1 MKIALYI
8 LATFLETGLGI
19 HIFAQAFP
27 KREYMGKK
35 QIAAE
40 GILISVLIV
49 VSCSFWNFYGLF
61 ENRAS
66 LQEILVESSLG
77 IILCFVIQKVKTKG
91 KNEKNCVPARNRE
104 SLFLTLRG
112 PMPTV

>member
-40 GILISVLIV
+40 GILISVFD
-49 VSCSFWNFYGLF
+49 SGKLF
-61 ENRAS
+61 ILEFFMVFLRIERA
-66 LQEILVESSLG
+66 
-77 IILCFVIQKVKTKG
+77 CRKF
-91 KNEKNCVPARNRE
+91 
-104 SLFLTLRG
+104 
-112 PMPTV
+112 

>member
-35 QIAAE
+35 QIAADS
-40 GILISVLIV
+40 GKLFILEFLW
-49 VSCSFWNFYGLF
+49 SF
-61 ENRAS
+61 
-66 LQEILVESSLG
+66 
-77 IILCFVIQKVKTKG
+77 
-91 KNEKNCVPARNRE
+91 
-104 SLFLTLRG
+104 
-112 PMPTV
+112 

>member
-27 KREYMGKK
+27 KREYMGKN

-40 GILISVLIV
+40 VVLISVLIH
-49 VSCSFWNFYGLF
+49 
-61 ENRAS
+61 
-66 LQEILVESSLG
+66 
-77 IILCFVIQKVKTKG
+77 
-91 KNEKNCVPARNRE
+91 
-104 SLFLTLRG
+104 
-112 PMPTV
+112 

>member
-40 GILISVLIV
+40 VVLIRV
-49 VSCSFWNFYGLF
+49 L
-61 ENRAS
+61 
-66 LQEILVESSLG
+66 ILVSYIFSV
-77 IILCFVIQKVKTKG
+77 FFFHG
-91 KNEKNCVPARNRE
+91 K
-104 SLFLTLRG
+104 
-112 PMPTV
+112 M

>member
-1 MKIALYI
+1 MLWQTSGGVNRENCIIYTGNISGNRTLES
-8 LATFLETGLGI
+8 TF
-19 HIFAQAFP
+19 FAQAFP

-77 IILCFVIQKVKTKG
+77 IILCFVIQKVKNKR
-91 KNEKNCVPARNRE
+91 KE
-104 SLFLTLRG
+104 
-112 PMPTV
+112 

>member
-40 GILISVLIV
+40 VVLISVLIL
-49 VSCSFWNFYGLF
+49 VSYIFSVFFFHGKMKYIWEVL
-61 ENRAS
+61 
-66 LQEILVESSLG
+66 LG
-77 IILCFVIQKVKTKG
+77 ICFCFILCIITSRRKVQG
-91 KNEKNCVPARNRE
+91 KMKIEWGNIV
-104 SLFLTLRG
+104 F
-112 PMPTV
+112 